1 MSTLTVRKFWTAAGA
16 LGGKLADLAVDDDFV
31 AEAKE
36 PRPDPLSWIGRTVRE
51 SASPHRPQDRRGED
65 LPAGR
70 PGRARL
76 RGRGS

>member
-36 PRPDPLSWIGRTVRE
+36 PRPDP
-51 SASPHRPQDRRGED
+51 SPGLDGPSVKAHLPTARKTAGVKTFPRVARAERG
-65 LPAGR
+65 
-70 PGRARL
+70 
-76 RGRGS
+76 